1 VAARCGASPRVGD
14 DDPRRNFGEVGAW
27 NAAEPYFAE
36 PGIAPRRQ
44 PPGRRDTPGVDVA
57 DEMTERRNR
66 LFPLVRTPHVDKAVP
81 GEAGHGRLIGAVA
94 TIR

>member
-1 VAARCGASPRVGD
+1 
-14 DDPRRNFGEVGAW
+14 
-27 NAAEPYFAE
+27 
-36 PGIAPRRQ
+36 
-44 PPGRRDTPGVDVA
+44 VDVA

-94 TIR
+94 TIG

>member
-1 VAARCGASPRVGD
+1 
-14 DDPRRNFGEVGAW
+14 
-27 NAAEPYFAE
+27 
-36 PGIAPRRQ
+36 
-44 PPGRRDTPGVDVA
+44 VDVA

-66 LFPLVRTPHVDKAVP
+66 LFPLLRAPHVDKAVP